1 MSFVYIYCAPVY
13 LSCNPRLVILVVFQL
28 FSCNGS
34 TCNII
39 FFCFLV
45 FLNCNVFFFLVVSTL
60 KKSGRA

>member
-1 MSFVYIYCAPVY
+1 MSFVYIYCASVY
-13 LSCNPRLVILVVFQL
+13 LSCNPRLVILVVIQL
-28 FSCNGS
+28 FSCNGF

-45 FLNCNVFFFLVVSTL
+45 FSNCNDFPVVSTQ

>member
-1 MSFVYIYCAPVY
+1 MNFVYIYCSSVY
-13 LSCNPRLVILVVFQL
+13 LSCNPRLVILVVIQL
-28 FSCNGS
+28 FSCNGF

-45 FLNCNVFFFLVVSTL
+45 FSNWNDFPVVSTL